1 MYAVLGEIEF
11 KVVTFWDGFKST
23 MGVDYATHA
32 RIEGKP
38 GVQFIG
44 DKLDMLALEFSLH
57 SQFCQPTTE
66 LNRLREAMLAHKA
79 MALVFGNGDYRGWFV
94 ITELTATHRRHTGSL
109 GHCGI
114 AQNGT
119 MSLQEYT
126 GDPKNPLLPPAI
138 TTQEPNIEEK
148 ASDFPD
154 EVESWFDQILN
165 AIEEGMRKAKEML
178 DELTQSI
185 EDIKKTV
192 AKVKAMIKEAKALKE
207 KCEKIIT
214 SLKKT
219 IDAIETLFKQPMD
232 LQTLAGLPKAL
243 SAQIKALLG
252 NMPGIRDCANDAST
266 LVDHAQ
272 ALFDDITSDIAEATF
287 DKATSLVEQART
299 TVQQTTPAVS
309 QLAAVTITRSW

>member
-94 ITELTATHRRHTGSL
+94 ITELTATHQHTDPGNV
-109 GHCGI
+109 I
-114 AQNGT
+114 AQSGT
-119 MSLQEYT
+119 MSPRVYRRSEKPTAAPGNYH
-126 GDPKNPLLPPAI
+126 P
-138 TTQEPNIEEK
+138 EPNIEEK
-148 ASDFPD
+148 ASDFPNK
-154 EVESWFDQILN
+154 EESSLDQILN

-178 DELTQSI
+178 DELAQSI
-185 EDIKKTV
+185 EDIKKQWQ
-192 AKVKAMIKEAKALKE
+192 K
-207 KCEKIIT
+207 
-214 SLKKT
+214 
-219 IDAIETLFKQPMD
+219 
-232 LQTLAGLPKAL
+232 
-243 SAQIKALLG
+243 
-252 NMPGIRDCANDAST
+252 
-266 LVDHAQ
+266 
-272 ALFDDITSDIAEATF
+272 
-287 DKATSLVEQART
+287 
-299 TVQQTTPAVS
+299 
-309 QLAAVTITRSW
+309 

>member
-94 ITELTATHRRHTGSL
+94 ITELTATHQHTDPWGNV
-109 GHCGI
+109 I

-154 EVESWFDQILN
+154 KVESWFDQILN

-178 DELTQSI
+178 DELT
-185 EDIKKTV
+185 D
-192 AKVKAMIKEAKALKE
+192 
-207 KCEKIIT
+207 
-214 SLKKT
+214 
-219 IDAIETLFKQPMD
+219 
-232 LQTLAGLPKAL
+232 QT
-243 SAQIKALLG
+243 
-252 NMPGIRDCANDAST
+252 
-266 LVDHAQ
+266 
-272 ALFDDITSDIAEATF
+272 
-287 DKATSLVEQART
+287 
-299 TVQQTTPAVS
+299 
-309 QLAAVTITRSW
+309 

>member
-94 ITELTATHRRHTGSL
+94 ITELTATHQHTDPWGNV
-109 GHCGI
+109 I
-114 AQNGT
+114 AQSGT

-154 EVESWFDQILN
+154 MVESWFDQILN

-178 DELTQSI
+178 DELTQAI

-252 NMPGIRDCANDAST
+252 NMPAIRDCAKDAST

-272 ALFDDITSDIAEATF
+272 TLFDDITSDIAEATF

-309 QLAAVTITRSW
+309 QLAAATITRSW

>member
-94 ITELTATHRRHTGSL
+94 ITELTATHQHTDPGNV
-109 GHCGI
+109 I

-119 MSLQEYT
+119 MSLQST
-126 GDPKNPLLPPAI
+126 PAI
-138 TTQEPNIEEK
+138 LKSTFTSGDYHPEPNIEEK

-154 EVESWFDQILN
+154 KVES
-165 AIEEGMRKAKEML
+165 
-178 DELTQSI
+178 
-185 EDIKKTV
+185 
-192 AKVKAMIKEAKALKE
+192 
-207 KCEKIIT
+207 
-214 SLKKT
+214 
-219 IDAIETLFKQPMD
+219 
-232 LQTLAGLPKAL
+232 GL
-243 SAQIKALLG
+243 
-252 NMPGIRDCANDAST
+252 IRY
-266 LVDHAQ
+266 
-272 ALFDDITSDIAEATF
+272 
-287 DKATSLVEQART
+287 
-299 TVQQTTPAVS
+299 
-309 QLAAVTITRSW
+309 

>member
-94 ITELTATHRRHTGSL
+94 ITELTATHQHTDPWGNV
-109 GHCGI
+109 I

-126 GDPKNPLLPPAI
+126 GDPKNPLYLRRLPPRSPTSRKRRAI
-138 TTQEPNIEEK
+138 
-148 ASDFPD
+148 FPTRW
-154 EVESWFDQILN
+154 S
-165 AIEEGMRKAKEML
+165 
-178 DELTQSI
+178 
-185 EDIKKTV
+185 
-192 AKVKAMIKEAKALKE
+192 
-207 KCEKIIT
+207 
-214 SLKKT
+214 
-219 IDAIETLFKQPMD
+219 P
-232 LQTLAGLPKAL
+232 GL
-243 SAQIKALLG
+243 
-252 NMPGIRDCANDAST
+252 IRY
-266 LVDHAQ
+266 
-272 ALFDDITSDIAEATF
+272 
-287 DKATSLVEQART
+287 
-299 TVQQTTPAVS
+299 
-309 QLAAVTITRSW
+309 

>member
-11 KVVTFWDGFKST
+11 KVVAFWDGFKST

-94 ITELTATHRRHTGSL
+94 ITELTATHQHTDPWGNV
-109 GHCGI
+109 I

-126 GDPKNPLLPPAI
+126 GDPKN
-138 TTQEPNIEEK
+138 
-148 ASDFPD
+148 
-154 EVESWFDQILN
+154 
-165 AIEEGMRKAKEML
+165 R
-178 DELTQSI
+178 
-185 EDIKKTV
+185 
-192 AKVKAMIKEAKALKE
+192 
-207 KCEKIIT
+207 
-214 SLKKT
+214 
-219 IDAIETLFKQPMD
+219 
-232 LQTLAGLPKAL
+232 
-243 SAQIKALLG
+243 
-252 NMPGIRDCANDAST
+252 
-266 LVDHAQ
+266 
-272 ALFDDITSDIAEATF
+272 
-287 DKATSLVEQART
+287 
-299 TVQQTTPAVS
+299 
-309 QLAAVTITRSW
+309 